1 MKDKIYDVPLDLK
14 DKKILLE
21 LDFNA
26 RQSNSEIAKK
36 VGLSKQ
42 GVDYKIKNMISKG
55 IITGFYPV
63 INITKLGYYY
73 CRLFI
78 KFQNLTKNKEE
89 EIFSY
94 FKAHKRINWIVKF
107 YGTYDVVMAS
117 YVKSVSEF
125 KGIVEEIVSRYG
137 IYIKEK
143 KQSILLD
150 LAHFQYRFMLGKKE
164 TKEIHVKEEEEFIR
178 LDEIYKSILG
188 IICQNARMPLIE
200 IAKKAKATPNTV
212 AYRIREMEKEG
223 IILGYRP
230 VINTSQLGWTHY
242 KILFYLINVKEK
254 DPMMLRQHFKD
265 NPNVIYI
272 VDEVGICD
280 IDIEAMFRS
289 QKEFF
294 DFIESLKFAF
304 PSLIKEYEMLII
316 SDTLK

>member
-125 KGIVEEIVSRYG
+125 KGI
-137 IYIKEK
+137 
-143 KQSILLD
+143 
-150 LAHFQYRFMLGKKE
+150 F
-164 TKEIHVKEEEEFIR
+164 
-178 LDEIYKSILG
+178 
-188 IICQNARMPLIE
+188 
-200 IAKKAKATPNTV
+200 
-212 AYRIREMEKEG
+212 
-223 IILGYRP
+223 
-230 VINTSQLGWTHY
+230 
-242 KILFYLINVKEK
+242 
-254 DPMMLRQHFKD
+254 
-265 NPNVIYI
+265 
-272 VDEVGICD
+272 
-280 IDIEAMFRS
+280 
-289 QKEFF
+289 
-294 DFIESLKFAF
+294 
-304 PSLIKEYEMLII
+304 
-316 SDTLK
+316 